1 MGRHLWARTSFFPVF
16 FRQWPALRRP
26 IHQGKK
32 SVTARNHLALVRP
45 QNRLTPPTQESY
57 LAPVAPRD
65 QLTIAPP
72 GDHLATQAPSNRN
85 TDKPQGNAGIETP
98 PSNTGTERP
107 HGSAGGIKASADT
120 RNTQRP
126 PDGKDDGTSRDNDT
140 ATEGSVRNQAE
151 NEQPRCN
158 QTAPSLTSAKPSDR
172 ALRFVTIPQTH
183 VDTMPPFYDGDHVS
197 ERMASVRKSID
208 YIRTTASCSCFNIF

>member
-1 MGRHLWARTSFFPVF
+1 MASPQTADPSRQKVGDGQKSPGTRQTPEQADASNTRELSGTSSTERPADNSTTGRPSSNTSAEKP
-16 FRQWPALRRP
+16 
-26 IHQGKK
+26 
-32 SVTARNHLALVRP
+32 
-45 QNRLTPPTQESY
+45 
-57 LAPVAPRD
+57 
-65 QLTIAPP
+65 
-72 GDHLATQAPSNRN
+72 PSNRN